1 MKEMASVPIVAVKP
15 ERWQKPVVNSHER
28 KQKEARMISPAL
40 SLISGGI
47 AGGVEASVTVCVTPP
62 AYSVLDKSQNDR

>member
-15 ERWQKPVVNSHER
+15 ERWQKPVVISHAG

-47 AGGVEASVTVCVTPP
+47 AGGVEASVTVRVPRPARIQCTLQVT
-62 AYSVLDKSQNDR
+62 K